1 MVKVGVLT
9 GRIFEIIIVN
19 EKVVQ
24 IIINKKDKNGKV
36 IPIAV
41 SVIGYWKDKV
51 IKEMNLRQKDKIRG
65 NLYLKSNLYNGKY
78 YTDVQFKEIDLI
90 EAAPI
95 KMTST
100 TLFVDKETGE
110 IL

>member
-1 MVKVGVLT
+1 MVKVGVLS

-19 EKVVQ
+19 EKVAQ
-24 IIINKKDKNGKV
+24 IVINKKDKNGKV
-36 IPIAV
+36 IPITI
-41 SVIGYWKDKV
+41 SVVGFWKDK
-51 IKEMNLRQKDKIRG
+51 IATLRQKDKIRG

-78 YTDVQFKEIDLI
+78 YTDVQFKEIDLL

-95 KMTST
+95 KMGRN

-110 IL
+110 VL

>member
-1 MVKVGVLT
+1 MVKVGVLS

-19 EKVVQ
+19 EKVAQ
-24 IIINKKDKNGKV
+24 IVINKKDKNGKL
-36 IPIAV
+36 IPITI
-41 SVIGYWKDKV
+41 SVVGFWKDK
-51 IKEMNLRQKDKIRG
+51 IATLRQKDKIRG

-78 YTDVQFKEIDLI
+78 YTDVQFKEIDLL

-95 KMTST
+95 KMGRN

-110 IL
+110 VL